1 MEFQEGGDS
10 GEESDIPI
18 PKREWGENYMNGLKQ
33 PIEEEFGEVCD
44 ESVASLSDESSKKI
58 SIKDEGVSAAM
69 KGEISSG
76 DILQNAHVEKVEIV
90 RSVKEIPSPS
100 ATSHSS
106 SSSDAETSS
115 SRRLKKQK
123 NKMKKKNGGKTKKNK
138 SKESLPPLKVGGGLP
153 PLKGKRM
160 FLRGLPLTNNTNKSP
175 EKLGQDGNKLDQNL
189 DLTVNITSPSD
200 INQDVRL
207 TDNNSTGDINL
218 KKPIDQTSSKYN
230 NLTRQT
236 PKISTDKLTQNK
248 VIPQSSTSKID
259 QQHQRSQQTLVASV
273 KSQKSSSLLGDLPP
287 LPAATS
293 SKSSIVVAKS
303 NKIPDIFGGRG
314 DAYDESEDVEED
326 DSFGDDDIDALLGGL
341 DQFDAQRKFK
351 Q

>member
-1 MEFQEGGDS
+1 MEFQGGDS
-10 GEESDIPI
+10 DEDSDIPI
-18 PKREWGENYMNGLKQ
+18 PKREWGEDYMNGLEQ

-58 SIKDEGVSAAM
+58 SIKDEGVSAM

-76 DILQNAHVEKVEIV
+76 GILQNGHDEKVEIV
-90 RSVKEIPSPS
+90 SSVKEIPSPS
-100 ATSHSS
+100 ATSYSL

-115 SRRLKKQK
+115 SRGLKKQK
-123 NKMKKKNGGKTKKNK
+123 NKMKKKNGGKAKKNK
-138 SKESLPPLKVGGGLP
+138 SKESLPPLKAAAGGGLP

-175 EKLGQDGNKLDQNL
+175 EKLGQDELKQNPDSTSNTTGSTLKIKAEIENGFPIERKSSSCSDLIIQVPTIANK
-189 DLTVNITSPSD
+189 S
-200 INQDVRL
+200 
-207 TDNNSTGDINL
+207 NN
-218 KKPIDQTSSKYN
+218 
-230 NLTRQT
+230 
-236 PKISTDKLTQNK
+236 NK

-259 QQHQRSQQTLVASV
+259 QQHQRSQQTLVAPV

-287 LPAATS
+287 LPTATS

-314 DAYDESEDVEED
+314 DVYDESEDVEED

-341 DQFDAQRKFK
+341 DQFDAQKKFK

>member
-10 GEESDIPI
+10 DEESGFSI
-18 PKREWGENYMNGLKQ
+18 PKRVWGENYMNGLKQ
-33 PIEEEFGEVCD
+33 TIEEEFGEICD
-44 ESVASLSDESSKKI
+44 ESVASLSDKSSKKI
-58 SIKDEGVSAAM
+58 SIKDEGVSAI

-76 DILQNAHVEKVEIV
+76 GILQNAHVEKVGMV

-100 ATSHSS
+100 SAAIHSS

-115 SRRLKKQK
+115 SSELTKQK
-123 NKMKKKNGGKTKKNK
+123 NKSKKKNGGKVKKNK
-138 SKESLPPLKVGGGLP
+138 SKESLPPLKAAARGGLP

-175 EKLGQDGNKLDQNL
+175 EKLGQDESELDQNL
-189 DLTVNITSPSD
+189 DLTLNITSPSD

-207 TDNNSTGDINL
+207 TDSNSTGDISL

-230 NLTRQT
+230 DLTKQT
-236 PKISTDKLTQNK
+236 AKDSTDK
-248 VIPQSSTSKID
+248 SSTSKID
-259 QQHQRSQQTLVASV
+259 QQHQRSQQTLIATV

-287 LPAATS
+287 LPAPTS
-293 SKSSIVVAKS
+293 SSSIMVAKS

-341 DQFDAQRKFK
+341 DQFDAQRNSK